1 MENRLIFL
9 YRRGIV
15 ITDGVTQKD
24 SPACHWMCR
33 FKRVGG
39 SGRQIRSVHQR
50 RGVMSRPSGHKR
62 ADSMLPRKTS
72 KESPRLTVPQTDTGR
87 RGENPKALE

>member
-1 MENRLIFL
+1 MDNRLIFL
-9 YRRGIV
+9 YRHGIV

-39 SGRQIRSVHQR
+39 KGRQIRS
-50 RGVMSRPSGHKR
+50 SIN
-62 ADSMLPRKTS
+62 A
-72 KESPRLTVPQTDTGR
+72 
-87 RGENPKALE
+87 KA

>member
-1 MENRLIFL
+1 MDNRLIFL
-9 YRRGIV
+9 YRRGTV

-39 SGRQIRSVHQR
+39 KSRQIRSSLTPR
-50 RGVMSRPSGHKR
+50 RDV
-62 ADSMLPRKTS
+62 
-72 KESPRLTVPQTDTGR
+72 E
-87 RGENPKALE
+87 ALGP

>member
-1 MENRLIFL
+1 MDNRLIFL
-9 YRRGIV
+9 YRHGIV

-39 SGRQIRSVHQR
+39 RGRQIRPSLTPR
-50 RGVMSRPSGHKR
+50 RDVEAFGP
-62 ADSMLPRKTS
+62 
-72 KESPRLTVPQTDTGR
+72 
-87 RGENPKALE
+87 